1 MRLRPVGIRAR
12 LRAQPCVLQ
21 ALRCG
26 GPALGLQLQ
35 HGEQKVAE
43 LGGLVQ
49 GPLVLLQ
56 QDLEKAPRLQVGNVS
71 ELT

>member
-1 MRLRPVGIRAR
+1 MRLRAEPG
-12 LRAQPCVLQ
+12 VLQ
-21 ALRCG
+21 ALGRR
-26 GPALGLQLQ
+26 GPAVGLQLQ
-35 HGEQKVAE
+35 HGQQKVAE

-56 QDLEKAPRLQVGNVS
+56 QHLEKAPRLQVGDVS